1 MIPQTKNMIK
11 KWKNNRDNKKKNNR
25 MKVIVNTDI
34 LKITKPKIILLMI
47 KTIILVKQK
56 FNWK

>member
-47 KTIILVKQK
+47 KTLILVKQK

>member
-1 MIPQTKNMIK
+1 MT
-11 KWKNNRDNKKKNNR
+11 
-25 MKVIVNTDI
+25 VIVNTDI

-56 FNWK
+56 FN

>member
-1 MIPQTKNMIK
+1 MILILMIF
-11 KWKNNRDNKKKNNR
+11 
-25 MKVIVNTDI
+25 I

-56 FNWK
+56 FN